1 MILERGSPRRLWRS
15 RQADLFPKDRFP
27 MVNSLTP
34 PAGLGLEPPTTLP
47 ISLPDISHRR
57 SLAGRHPDT
66 GYSCRTAG
74 QDPLALLPL
83 PLLWLVASSGLA
95 ATSRVA
101 SVH

>member
-1 MILERGSPRRLWRS
+1 MILEGGSPRRLWRR

-27 MVNSLTP
+27 VVNSLTP
-34 PAGLGLEPPTTLP
+34 PAAWGREPPTTIP
-47 ISLPDISHRR
+47 IILPDISHRR

-101 SVH
+101 SMN